1 MSARRLRL
9 TARARSDL
17 EDILLYTELHW
28 GLRQVDIYRETILS
42 VLNDLAQFPFIGR
55 KWDEFSTGLLSY
67 PAGERIVFYR
77 VTDTEVIIRWL
88 VHSRQD
94 LSSIAW

>member
-1 MSARRLRL
+1 MSARKLRF
-9 TARARSDL
+9 TARARADL

-28 GLRQVDIYRETILS
+28 RPRQVDIYRETILT

-55 KWDEFSTGLLSY
+55 KRDEFSAGLLSY
-67 PAGERIVFYR
+67 PAGEHIVFYR
-77 VTDTEVIIRWL
+77 VTDTEVIIRRL

-94 LSSIAW
+94 LSSMAW